1 MADTAEYAQRLA
13 QARALMHTV
22 GLDYLVIGPSAD
34 LVYLLG
40 AHNRPS
46 ERLALLLL
54 PQEGPA
60 HMVLPAFEAA
70 TLPSLPQEVQ
80 VTTWDESANPA
91 RIAAT
96 LLVVGSGIGPGGM
109 HCTVGVSDRLWSIFL
124 LQLQAELPRA
134 AFTSASAVLTAMR
147 QIKSPEEIALLAAS
161 GAIADRVFEQIV
173 QRPFIGRQEIEIAR
187 DIASLLKEGGLDVE
201 GLPIVASGPNS
212 ASPHHHAG
220 ERAITQGD
228 AIVLDF
234 GGTYQGYYSDI
245 TRTVFAGNPP
255 DAEGAKVYHLV
266 ATAQEAA
273 VTSARPGMT
282 CESLDQLARSVLAD
296 AGYGQYFS
304 HRLGHGIGLEGH
316 EPPYMVEGNK
326 TPLQANMA
334 FSVEPGLYIPGK
346 LGVRIE
352 DTVVLEEDGARRLNN
367 VSREIVVVR

>member
-1 MADTAEYAQRLA
+1 MEGTEQYAQRLT
-13 QARALMHTV
+13 QARALMHAA
-22 GLDYLVIGPSAD
+22 GLDYLLIGPSAD
-34 LVYLLG
+34 LLYLLG
-40 AHNRPS
+40 ADNRPS
-46 ERLALLLL
+46 ERLTLLLL

-60 HMVLPAFEAA
+60 YVVLPTFEAA
-70 TLPSLPQEVQ
+70 TLPDLPQEVQ

-96 LLVVGSGIGPGGM
+96 LLVAGSGVGPGGM

-124 LQLQAELPRA
+124 IRLQAELPRA
-134 AFTSASAVLTAMR
+134 AFTSASTVLTSMR
-147 QIKSPEEIALLAAS
+147 QIKSPEEISLLAAS
-161 GAIADRVFEQIV
+161 GAVADRAFEQIV
-173 QRPFIGRQEIEIAR
+173 RRPFIGRQEIEIAR
-187 DIASLLKEGGLDVE
+187 EIAALLKDGGLDVE
-201 GLPIVASGPNS
+201 GVPIVASGPNS

-220 ERAITQGD
+220 ERAIEQGD

-234 GGTYQGYYSDI
+234 GGTYQGYFSDI
-245 TRTVFAGNPP
+245 TRTVFAGEPP
-255 DAEGAKVYHLV
+255 GAEEAHVYSLV
-266 ATAQEAA
+266 AAAQDAA
-273 VTSARPGMT
+273 VTSAHPGMT
-282 CESLDQLARSVLAD
+282 CEGLDAVARGILAE

-326 TPLQANMA
+326 APLQANMA

-367 VSREIVVVR
+367 VLREIVVVQ